1 MTDLQACKE
10 RLQSLMAQPG
20 FYDSKTAGELA
31 DIGQEMTTISDQ
43 LAIVEEAWLEAQE
56 ALEQASGQ

>member
-1 MTDLQACKE
+1 MADLQVRKE

-20 FYDSKTAGELA
+20 FYDRKTAGEIA

-43 LAIVEEAWLEAQE
+43 LATVEEAWLEAQE

>member
-1 MTDLQACKE
+1 MTDLQVRKE

-20 FYDSKTAGELA
+20 FYDSKTAGEIA

-43 LAIVEEAWLEAQE
+43 LATVEEAWLEAQ
-56 ALEQASGQ
+56 